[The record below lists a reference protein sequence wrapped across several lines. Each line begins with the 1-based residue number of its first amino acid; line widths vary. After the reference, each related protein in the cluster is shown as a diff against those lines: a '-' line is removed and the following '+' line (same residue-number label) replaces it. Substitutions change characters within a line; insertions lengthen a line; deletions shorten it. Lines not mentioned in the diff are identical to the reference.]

1 MMAASSGHES
11 HPLPR
16 GGGAIEFAFGGPANG
31 NAAPPRDEFRVI
43 LNLPYLV
50 DGLGRQLSEYA

>member
-1 MMAASSGHES
+1 MMKVASSGHES

-16 GGGAIEFAFGGPANG
+16 GGAIEFAFGGRPTEMLH
-31 NAAPPRDEFRVI
+31 PREEFRVI

>member
-1 MMAASSGHES
+1 MRQS

-16 GGGAIEFAFGGPANG
+16 GGAIEFAFGGPANG